1 MSHILVQSRTFSQKM
16 KTVFVPSALAVLL
29 AACSGSNFTETLK
42 DEAYANSE
50 FYINKIEQSTKLEDQ
65 QTYRLLAVRKLID
78 ENKSYE
84 AQNTFAEINQEKLN
98 DLQKLEYSLLSSQLA
113 ALQGNDAVALDLLKN
128 LPQAQLSQSQ
138 LLRFYQTQAKIANN
152 RKDVLEEV
160 RARALIDNYLT
171 DNQRRQE
178 NNDQIWQ
185 LLRNANRGM
194 IEKASAGAGEL
205 SLAGWLSLVQRYN
218 SNMNNPASLPQVI
231 ENWKAEYPSH
241 TANSLMPSELKEVS
255 SFQQTQLNG
264 VALFLPMSGDASAL
278 GELIKRGFDDAKGT
292 DSIPVKIYDT
302 DNKTIEEL
310 LTEAKND
317 GAQTIIGPLLKP
329 RIDEMLAS
337 AQIGN
342 INVLALN
349 STENARAIPK
359 VCYYGL
365 SPEAEAKSA
374 AERFF
379 RDGLSNAVISAPQ
392 SDFGQRSSDAFA
404 QRWRQL
410 TGKDVDVRYYNEPL
424 DSVASLQNNPI
435 GSGSGLYVLG
445 TAEQLLQIKQGIDS
459 ANLTGQFPIYSSS
472 RSNSASNDEEFRTA
486 MEGVKFS
493 EIPLLADVD
502 SEEYRKAGS
511 LANNDFAMM
520 RLYAMGSD
528 AWSVANKFNEFR
540 QIPGYKVSGL
550 TGVLSAGTN
559 CNIEREMKWLQY
571 RSGVVTSAD

>member
-459 ANLTGQFPIYSSS
+459 ANLAGQFPIYSSS

>member
-1 MSHILVQSRTFSQKM
+1 MLSILVQSCTFSQKM
-16 KTVFVPSALAVLL
+16 KTIFVPSALAVLL
-29 AACSGSNFTETLK
+29 AACSGNNFTETLK

-50 FYINKIEQSTKLEDQ
+50 FYINKIDQSKKLEEQ

-84 AQNTFAEINQEKLN
+84 AQNNFDAINTQKLTEIQ
-98 DLQKLEYSLLSSQLA
+98 QLEYSLLSAQLSA
-113 ALQGNDAVALDLLKN
+113 LKN
-128 LPQAQLSQSQ
+128 ETMLASIQLKKIPKEKLSQSQ
-138 LLRFYQTQAKIANN
+138 LVRYYQTQVKVANN

-160 RARALIDNYLT
+160 RVRALMDNYLT
-171 DNQRRQE
+171 NSRHRQE

-194 IEKASAGAGEL
+194 LTQAKAGAGEI
-205 SLAGWLSLVQRYN
+205 SLAGWLTLAQRYN
-218 SNMNNPASLPQVI
+218 SNMNNPAALPQVI
-231 ENWKAEYPSH
+231 ENWKSEYPNH
-241 TANSLMPSELKEVS
+241 TAARLMPTELKDVS

-264 VALFLPMSGDASAL
+264 VALFLPMSDDASTL
-278 GELIKRGFDDAKGT
+278 GQLIKRGFDDAKGT

-302 DNKTIEEL
+302 DSKAIEDL
-310 LTEAKND
+310 ITDAKND
-317 GAQTIIGPLLKP
+317 GIQTIIGPLLKS
-329 RIDEMLAS
+329 RVDEMLAS

-349 STENARAIPK
+349 STTNARAIPK

-379 RDGLSNAVISAPQ
+379 RDGISHAVIASPQ
-392 SDFGQRSSDAFA
+392 GDFGQRSSDAFA
-404 QRWRQL
+404 TRWRQL

-424 DSVASLQNNPI
+424 DSVVSLQNNPI
-435 GSGSGLYVLG
+435 GSGAGLYVLG
-445 TAEQLLQIKQGIDS
+445 TAEQLLQVKQGIDS
-459 ANLTGQFPIYSSS
+459 SALVGQFPIYSSS
-472 RSNSASNDEEFRTA
+472 RSNSASNDEEFRIT

-493 EIPLLADVD
+493 EIPLLADID
-502 SEEYRKAGS
+502 SEEYRKAGR
-511 LANNDFAMM
+511 LANYDFAMM

-571 RSGVVTSAD
+571 RSGIVTSAD

>member
-379 RDGLSNAVISAPQ
+379 RDGLSHAAISAPQ